1 MKKFL
6 LMMFVLLLGTTMM
19 QAQTTKAERLKYIR
33 KVYAEAKQKMAEN
46 GKDGRPRLDLTIEV
60 NDGEK
65 LQADDGMP
73 GMDSDEDFY
82 MIEETKTTYYYD
94 KVRRFRDGSFFDDN
108 ECYLVIENWSAQ
120 GHTRYKEVLFDPENG
135 SLLFYYSHYETD
147 AGMPFDSRFYYDE
160 QGNVIEQLHKVM
172 NQDAADEYLE
182 DMKSDQNGKPLA
194 EHYHRVFNGIVAP
207 QGQAPRDGKGSTTPK
222 ANRMNFIRTAYA
234 QARQKVE
241 EDAKT
246 PMPRNVKVTWHNQ
259 EDGDTPPVTTE
270 IKYYLEHQPQG
281 ETFAN
286 HCYFITKRTRS
297 MSIDFYNEYLLSP
310 KSHDLIFS
318 YGQYKEEGSKNE
330 FRYYFDEN
338 GQCIERK
345 ATIQPEEGYDDSLDE
360 KKTAFQY
367 IAVLKE
373 IINSAM

>member
-65 LQADDGMP
+65 LQADD
-73 GMDSDEDFY
+73 
-82 MIEETKTTYYYD
+82 
-94 KVRRFRDGSFFDDN
+94 
-108 ECYLVIENWSAQ
+108 
-120 GHTRYKEVLFDPENG
+120 
-135 SLLFYYSHYETD
+135 
-147 AGMPFDSRFYYDE
+147 GMPFDSRFYYDE

-241 EDAKT
+241 EDAKA
-246 PMPRNVKVTWHNQ
+246 PIPRNVKVTWHNQ

-373 IINSAM
+373 MSIIKQ